1 LVTTNY
7 GLFQRTAAAC
17 AGPRPNFAPAQPSST
32 GNFRL
37 PDFWPDQPENW
48 FAMAEVQFCLSC
60 VTSNVDKNCHLL
72 LALPKA
78 SYRLVSHLV
87 TQVPED
93 DSYENVK
100 AVPFS
105 HHVLSDYQRVELM
118 SKMEPLGA
126 RKPSDLLAAMME
138 LCPPAHT
145 NSPFFLFFFLQRLPR
160 EIRVLL
166 SKEDPAD
173 IRKISEKAD
182 HHVIHYTPQQH
193 DTVAALPLSSDD
205 KDSEVT
211 AVRKQGKK
219 PPPTKKKQKAMK
231 IQKSA
236 AQSTMCWYNARF
248 GEKVHSCILPCSW
261 AENLTAGAVFCP
273 SSALAH
279 FSSSQTATQT
289 KNSLWTQDQVF
300 QLFLTSPK
308 CPSQTQSAQRPTA
321 AASSAGVTAAP
332 PLC

>member
-1 LVTTNY
+1 MDSSNN
-7 GLFQRTAAAC
+7 QRQPPLDPAAA
-17 AGPRPNFAPAQPSST
+17 NFEPAPPPPPAQPS

-48 FAMAEVQFCLSC
+48 FAMAEAQFRLRR
-60 VTSNVDKNCHLL
+60 VTSGLDKYCHLL

-87 TQVPED
+87 TQAPED
-93 DSYENVK
+93 DSYDAIK
-100 AVPFS
+100 AVLLS

-118 SKMEPLGA
+118 SKLEPLGA

-166 SKEDPAD
+166 SEEDPAD
-173 IRKISEKAD
+173 IRKIAEKAD
-182 HHVIHYTPQQH
+182 RLVIHYTPQQH

-205 KDSEVT
+205 EDGDVA

-219 PPPTKKKQKAMK
+219 PPAAKKKQKAVK
-231 IQKSA
+231 LQKNA
-236 AQSTMCWYNARF
+236 AQSTMCWYHARF
-248 GEKVHSCILPCSW
+248 GEKAHACISPCSW
-261 AENLTAGAVFCP
+261 AEN
-273 SSALAH
+273 
-279 FSSSQTATQT
+279 
-289 KNSLWTQDQVF
+289 
-300 QLFLTSPK
+300 
-308 CPSQTQSAQRPTA
+308 
-321 AASSAGVTAAP
+321 
-332 PLC
+332 